1 MNRKIKVALL
11 QLDVVEDKQNNIE
24 NALLEIE
31 SAAKNGADIVVLPEM
46 FCCQYS
52 NKYFAEFAEEEGGY
66 IWQAMQ
72 KAALENKVYLI
83 AGSMPE
89 KEDDRIYNT
98 CFAFDRNGLQIGKHR
113 KIHLF
118 DINVSGGQS
127 FCESATFSK
136 GDSITIIETE
146 FCKIGICICFDMRFP
161 ELSRIMALEGA
172 QMIITPAAFNMTTGP
187 AHWEILFRQ
196 RAVDNQ
202 LFTIGVSTARNEKSD
217 YVSYG
222 NSIAVSPWGDI
233 LYKAGD
239 KKDTSII
246 KIDLNKVQQVRSEL
260 PLLFARRTDL
270 YDIRRK

>member
-1 MNRKIKVALL
+1 MNKKFKIAIL
-11 QLDVVEDKQNNIE
+11 QLDVYEDKQKNIE
-24 NALLEIE
+24 NALLEIKA
-31 SAAKNGADIVVLPEM
+31 AAKNGADIAVLPEM
-46 FCCQYS
+46 FCCPYS
-52 NKYFAEFAEEEGGY
+52 NKYFTEFAEKEGGY

-72 KAALENKVYLI
+72 KAAYDNHVYLI

-89 KEDDRIYNT
+89 KEADKIYNT
-98 CFAFDRNGLQIGKHR
+98 CYVFNRNGSQIGKHR

-146 FCKIGICICFDMRFP
+146 FCKVGICICFDMRFD

-217 YVSYG
+217 YIAYG
-222 NSIAVSPWGDI
+222 NSIAVSPWGDVI
-233 LYKAGD
+233 YKADD

-246 KIDLNKVQQVRSEL
+246 EIDLNKVQQIRSEL